1 MLLNWVLG
9 SSSSCDD
16 GTGTAEVM
24 APSTISDG
32 SAATTAPSPPPA
44 VAGTFPCSCN
54 VARRGKKRLSAAA
67 AESACNPI
75 ADEKSHQVQSG
86 VIRRN
91 QAHLQSDLS
100 DSIVAQPE
108 LLQARAPTTL
118 GG

>member
-67 AESACNPI
+67 AKSACNPI
-75 ADEKSHQVQSG
+75 ADERSHQVQSG
-86 VIRRN
+86 VIRRH
-91 QAHLQSDLS
+91 QAQSGTPAIRS
-100 DSIVAQPE
+100 Q
-108 LLQARAPTTL
+108 
-118 GG
+118 